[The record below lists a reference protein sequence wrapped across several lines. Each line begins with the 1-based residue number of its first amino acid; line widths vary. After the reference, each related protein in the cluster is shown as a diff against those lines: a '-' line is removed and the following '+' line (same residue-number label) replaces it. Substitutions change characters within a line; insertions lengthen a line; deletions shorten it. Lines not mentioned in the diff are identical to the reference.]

1 MNKEFAH
8 TFSLDW
14 VEAWN
19 SHDLD
24 KILSHYAEDF
34 EMNSPVIKQMMNEP
48 TGILIGKKNIKAYW
62 DKALIMNPTLHFEI
76 INTYSGANSMVIQ
89 YKGHRGLSSEVFFFD
104 TEDKVKSAHAHYE

>member
-24 KILSHYAEDF
+24 RILSHFTEDF

-48 TGILIGKKNIKAYW
+48 TGILIGKKK
-62 DKALIMNPTLHFEI
+62 
-76 INTYSGANSMVIQ
+76 
-89 YKGHRGLSSEVFFFD
+89 YKGILE
-104 TEDKVKSAHAHYE
+104 KSTYYEPHSAF